1 MKRKKLFFP
10 LLKFRLFSFRSKSSQ
25 LVIFSSK
32 LLRTFLAKN
41 EYRMQKFYSSQKS
54 VKGALEALADKK
66 IKGIRFNY
74 DKSVYAEIFEKV
86 NMKRT
91 YMDRNGNP
99 TGRLNIIDYN
109 TRLSP
114 MTYHL
119 NTVFEPE
126 HHLIYPDGQAAF
138 KFWKNMEIEELE
150 MKNIHVLQTSVAST
164 VKANLLTKPLQE
176 KLINPSFLPTL
187 SDEEEQK
194 LKEEHIEPVNDTI
207 LFIGDFMS
215 STHAGALR
223 TCIYYNEVR
232 TSMFRY
238 GGVKFLAWT
247 TPNEVLK
254 YVGPLGSIHRRT
266 NAMMANLYSDIRIIA
281 CSEKLSNPKAMR
293 LVGEMDTVKLPF
305 NELDGEVC
313 LLELQ
318 SNHNKYD
325 IKFHDELHLI
335 IHKLFCTP
343 GALLDE
349 KLHVLG
355 PGAEEYLRS
364 NVPQEVLHK
373 KISMITNQE
382 FVDLSE
388 IYFYWPFKPNTS
400 LETYGNQDSFFDN
413 E

>member
-1 MKRKKLFFP
+1 
-10 LLKFRLFSFRSKSSQ
+10 
-25 LVIFSSK
+25 
-32 LLRTFLAKN
+32 
-41 EYRMQKFYSSQKS
+41 MQKFYSSQKS
-54 VKGALEALADKK
+54 VKGAIDALSGKK
-66 IKGIRFNY
+66 IKGLRFNY
-74 DKSVYAEIFEKV
+74 DKQIYDEIFDKV
-86 NMKRT
+86 NMRNT
-91 YMDRNGNP
+91 YMDGKGNP
-99 TGRLNIIDYN
+99 TGKLNIIDYN
-109 TRLSP
+109 VRLSP
-114 MTYHL
+114 MTYYL
-119 NTVFEPE
+119 NTIFEPE

-138 KFWKNMEIEELE
+138 KFWKKMEIDDSE
-150 MKNIHVLQTSVAST
+150 MKNIHVLQSSVANT
-164 VKANLLTKPLQE
+164 VKANLLTKPLLE

-187 SDEEEQK
+187 STEEEEKYKK
-194 LKEEHIEPVNDTI
+194 LHQEPVNDTI
-207 LFIGDFMS
+207 LFVGDFTS

-266 NAMMANLYSDIRIIA
+266 NSMMANLYSDIRIIA
-281 CSEKLSNPKAMR
+281 CSEKLSNPKALR
-293 LVGEMDTVKLPF
+293 LVGEMDTVKLPADDV
-305 NELDGEVC
+305 NGEVC

-355 PGAEEYLRS
+355 PGAEEHLRKH
-364 NVPQEVLHK
+364 VPKAVLGK
-373 KISMITNQE
+373 KISTITNQE

-388 IYFYWPFKPNTS
+388 TYFYWPFKPNTN
-400 LETYGNQDSFFDN
+400 LETYGNQESFFDT

>member
-1 MKRKKLFFP
+1 
-10 LLKFRLFSFRSKSSQ
+10 
-25 LVIFSSK
+25 
-32 LLRTFLAKN
+32 
-41 EYRMQKFYSSQKS
+41 MQKFYSSQKS
-54 VKGALEALADKK
+54 VKGALDALADKK

-86 NMKRT
+86 NMKKT
-91 YMDRNGNP
+91 YMDSKGKP

-114 MTYHL
+114 MTYYL
-119 NTVFEPE
+119 NIGFEPE

-138 KFWKNMEIEELE
+138 KFWKNMEIEELD
-150 MKNIHVLQTSVAST
+150 MKNIHVLQTRVAST

-187 SDEEEQK
+187 SAQEEQK
-194 LKEEHIEPVNDTI
+194 LKEEHKEPVNDSI
-207 LFIGDFMS
+207 LFVGDFMS
-215 STHAGALR
+215 STHAR
-223 TCIYYNEVR
+223 
-232 TSMFRY
+232 
-238 GGVKFLAWT
+238 VKFLAWT

-293 LVGEMDTVKLPF
+293 LVGGMDTVKLPF

-364 NVPQEVLHK
+364 NVPQEVLQK

>member
-1 MKRKKLFFP
+1 
-10 LLKFRLFSFRSKSSQ
+10 
-25 LVIFSSK
+25 
-32 LLRTFLAKN
+32 
-41 EYRMQKFYSSQKS
+41 MQKFYNSQTS
-54 VKGALEALADKK
+54 VKQAIDSLNGKK
-66 IKGIRFNY
+66 IKGFRFNY
-74 DKSVYAEIFEKV
+74 DNQTYTKIFKKLKMNEC
-86 NMKRT
+86 
-91 YMDRNGNP
+91 YMDSNGNP
-99 TGRLNIIDYN
+99 TGKLNIIDYN
-109 TRLSP
+109 ARLST
-114 MTYHL
+114 MTYLL
-119 NTVFEPE
+119 NKKFEPQN
-126 HHLIYPDGQAAF
+126 HLIYPDGQAAF
-138 KFWKNMEIEELE
+138 KFWKKMEISEND
-150 MKNIHVLQTSVAST
+150 MKNFHVLQTGVTTT

-176 KLINPSFLPTL
+176 KLINPQFLQNLTP
-187 SDEEEQK
+187 EEEKRYKDQR
-194 LKEEHIEPVNDTI
+194 KEQINPTI
-207 LFIGDFMS
+207 LFVGDFMS
-215 STHAGALR
+215 STQASALR

-266 NAMMANLYSDIRIIA
+266 NSLMANLYADINIVA
-281 CSEKLSNPKAMR
+281 CSEKLSNPKAEK
-293 LVGEMDTVKLPF
+293 LVGAMDTVPLPY
-305 NELDGEVC
+305 NELEGEVC

-343 GALLDE
+343 GAILED

-355 PGAEEYLRS
+355 PGAQEYLQKKLP
-364 NVPQEVLHK
+364 NDLLKK

-388 IYFYWPFKPNTS
+388 IYYYWPFKPDTN
-400 LETYGNQDSFFDN
+400 LETYANQDSFFDN